1 MATTAI
7 TPTALTLNTA
17 TADTDDA
24 AGTVATTVADG
35 WAIAVS
41 GPAERYLLKFVA
53 DGSGDT
59 VVITAG
65 DSPPAILAGLG
76 NLSIT
81 LAASDVKYIVVEG
94 ARFLQNDNTIVA
106 TCGDTGT
113 KCYAWKMPL
122 GGGGGAS

>member
-17 TADTDDA
+17 TSDTDDA
-24 AGTVATTVADG
+24 AGTVATTPGDG
-35 WAIAVS
+35 WAITIS

-94 ARFLQNDNTIVA
+94 ARFMQNNGTIVA

-122 GGGGGAS
+122 GGGGGGS